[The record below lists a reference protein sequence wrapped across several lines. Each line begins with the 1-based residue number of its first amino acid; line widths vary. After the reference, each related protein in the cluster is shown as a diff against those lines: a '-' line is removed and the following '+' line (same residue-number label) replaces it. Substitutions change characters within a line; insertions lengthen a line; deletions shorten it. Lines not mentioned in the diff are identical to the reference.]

1 MGRPRRVRRFSAG
14 AGQLCLEALPKQA
27 GSRRSEKAECFD
39 KRSVR
44 QALVPTPGEPVF
56 RSPEGSPKRGQAAL
70 PTAAGAWEARRA
82 TGYG

>member
-1 MGRPRRVRRFSAG
+1 MVRPRRVRRFSAG

-27 GSRRSEKAECFD
+27 GSRRSEKRGTF
-39 KRSVR
+39 R
-44 QALVPTPGEPVF
+44 QAKRPSSSGSNTGEPVF